1 MDTDKIVLI
10 LGFILAGITIW
21 KKPIGEF
28 MVVLALI
35 ILILTT
41 GLFLTIT
48 KEFSAAISTQ
58 YWGLLNLI
66 AGVLVGRITK
76 ANKGEES
83 NKPQQKV

>member
-1 MDTDKIVLI
+1 METDKIILL
-10 LGFILAGITIW
+10 LGFGLAGLTIW
-21 KKPIGEF
+21 KKPVSQF
-28 MVVLALI
+28 MVVLSLI

-48 KEFSAAISTQ
+48 KDFSAAISTQ

-76 ANKGEES
+76 SDKGEES
-83 NKPQQKV
+83 NKPQQ

>member
-1 MDTDKIVLI
+1 METDKIILL
-10 LGFILAGITIW
+10 LGFGLAGLTIW
-21 KKPIGEF
+21 KKPLSQF
-28 MVVLALI
+28 MVTLALI

-48 KEFSAAISTQ
+48 KDFSSAVSTQ

-76 ANKGEES
+76 TDKGEES
-83 NKPQQKV
+83 NKP

>member
-1 MDTDKIVLI
+1 METDKIILL
-10 LGFILAGITIW
+10 LGFGLAGLTIW
-21 KKPIGEF
+21 KKPLSQF
-28 MVVLALI
+28 MVTLALI

-48 KEFSAAISTQ
+48 KDFSSAVSTQ

-76 ANKGEES
+76 TDKGEES
-83 NKPQQKV
+83 NKQ